1 MFLACL
7 FYGLLRKV
15 SEFHGLQINRA
26 AMVRMLLILT
36 LAALLLPTPL
46 WTAAAQRLE
55 AFRWDASPLGRCLA
69 HSPSSIESVDEVLAQ
84 KPKDAS
90 CMHLRR
96 RRKDLSGE
104 KVSARDVCLFPALRK
119 DEDGVLRNT
128 SSALILPWKR
138 FFSDVLWRWDAAK
151 SPYLSSLRVLSDFV
165 RCADGRTLLTLAA
178 FEADFN
184 ALAALQRKGF
194 GNLLAHDGFGRNAL
208 TAFACDGLTHLIRMG
223 TAWAPSKL
231 SHVIAQG
238 HDFFNSTLPEKEW
251 WTWPDE
257 LGWTYSQCMKIS
269 SGLENVQQLLR
280 LGPYFGRPGKPNEPY
295 LLEGEESILATMM
308 VMWEEWVTKEE
319 FYSSISSAMLAQS
332 RGLSIVHL
340 RGGIVRCGKYWA
352 SSCEECAHTGESACD
367 QDCHW
372 VNGACKAKSSFQ
384 PIAVRCGGH
393 YAASC
398 TECPQGHGEM
408 WCNGECVWIGGTEEC
423 VPAAESVSCGL
434 HRAVSCKGC
443 PQGHGELWCNGDC
456 HWVKGSCVRFVATC
470 EPPPKEA
477 RSRISIA

>member
-1 MFLACL
+1 MFTQYFFCL
-7 FYGLLRKV
+7 
-15 SEFHGLQINRA
+15 LQFPAPPR
-26 AMVRMLLILT
+26 LH
-36 LAALLLPTPL
+36 AL
-46 WTAAAQRLE
+46 
-55 AFRWDASPLGRCLA
+55 
-69 HSPSSIESVDEVLAQ
+69 
-84 KPKDAS
+84 
-90 CMHLRR
+90 
-96 RRKDLSGE
+96 
-104 KVSARDVCLFPALRK
+104 DVCLFPALRK

-308 VMWEEWVTKEE
+308 VMWEEFEWV
-319 FYSSISSAMLAQS
+319 
-332 RGLSIVHL
+332 
-340 RGGIVRCGKYWA
+340 
-352 SSCEECAHTGESACD
+352 
-367 QDCHW
+367 
-372 VNGACKAKSSFQ
+372 
-384 PIAVRCGGH
+384 
-393 YAASC
+393 
-398 TECPQGHGEM
+398 
-408 WCNGECVWIGGTEEC
+408 VWEY
-423 VPAAESVSCGL
+423 
-434 HRAVSCKGC
+434 
-443 PQGHGELWCNGDC
+443 
-456 HWVKGSCVRFVATC
+456 
-470 EPPPKEA
+470 
-477 RSRISIA
+477 